1 MKSYTIIP
9 NEAGGIFSPRD
20 LYTLT
25 CLYLTA
31 KDDYTTDST
40 REQLAQI
47 TALSFAY
54 IKDKFLPRLRESE
67 FCEIEGYTELP
78 DSQIRKRNK
87 YILPKPVTNYR
98 IISKEILEDTNLTPT
113 EKGIIIG
120 LYSLTV
126 NNSLNIGLSKNEIAR
141 RLNISR
147 NSYLKYEKSLIEK
160 GYIELLSNDIT
171 NDRHGDFSEG
181 IVLNCSWLGTQ
192 ELNRKVYESTHNNA
206 NFQELG

>member
-47 TALSFAY
+47 TGLSFAY

-113 EKGIIIG
+113 EKGIMIG
-120 LYSLTV
+120 LYSLTY
-126 NNSLNIGLSKNEIAR
+126 NNTFNVGFTKSEIAR
-141 RLNISR
+141 RLELSR

-160 GYIELLSNDIT
+160 GYITPHLENIT
-171 NDRHGDFSEG
+171 HIRHGDTIG
-181 IVLNCSWLGTQ
+181 ISLCCDWLGI
-192 ELNRKVYESTHNNA
+192 EEMNLRIYEFNH
-206 NFQELG
+206 L